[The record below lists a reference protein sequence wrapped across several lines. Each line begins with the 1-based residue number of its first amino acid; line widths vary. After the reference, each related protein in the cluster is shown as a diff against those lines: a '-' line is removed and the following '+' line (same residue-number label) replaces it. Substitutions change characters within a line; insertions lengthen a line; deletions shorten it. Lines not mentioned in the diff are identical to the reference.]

1 MDKKTMKALV
11 YTKPGRANGKIT
23 EVPIPAY
30 KEDEILMKVMAS
42 SICKPADK
50 NHDGSG
56 SVIGRY
62 PVTPGHEFAGIV
74 AAVGASVTNFHPGD
88 RITADNGTPCGKC
101 YYCQRAMFTFCE
113 NFSSMGQ
120 NVNGAMAEYAV
131 VKECNTVHVP
141 SHVSLQ
147 SASLCELIG
156 CAMRCMENAAP
167 QYGDVIAIF
176 GVGASGNLIAQLALH
191 SNAQR
196 IVVFDCIESKLKR
209 LEKKGAIPILVDCDD
224 YSKHEDVFFRLFPH
238 GANIIIDT
246 TGDATLMNRVPGLL
260 ACEGKFIG
268 YSFPTTPERHVKLD
282 MGLFAMKQLTYMGS
296 NFQSHHFQRCI
307 DALADSIIDTSI
319 VITHT
324 FPLEHYFQ
332 ALDTN
337 IQDPDC
343 IKVTILPNGPA
354 D

>member
-1 MDKKTMKALV
+1 MEKRTMKALV
-11 YTKPGRANGKIT
+11 YKKPGRANGSIT
-23 EVPIPAY
+23 QVPVPEY

-50 NHDGSG
+50 NHDGNG

-74 AAVGASVTNFHPGD
+74 EEIGSAVTNFKPGD

-120 NVNGAMAEYAV
+120 NINGAMAEYAV
-131 VKECNTVHVP
+131 VKECNAVHVP
-141 SHVSLQ
+141 DQVSLK

-156 CAMRCMENAAP
+156 CAMRCVENAALN
-167 QYGDVIAIF
+167 YGDVVAVF
-176 GVGASGNLIAQLALH
+176 GVGASGNLITQLALH
-191 SNAQR
+191 SNAHKV
-196 IVVFDCIESKLKR
+196 VVFDKVQSKLDR
-209 LEKKGAIPILVDCDD
+209 LAAKGAIPILVNPGD
-224 YSKHEDVFFRLFPH
+224 YSFHEAEFLRMFPH
-238 GANIIIDT
+238 GANVVIDT
-246 TGDATLMNRVPGLL
+246 TGDVELMNRCPDLL
-260 ACEGKFIG
+260 ACEGRFIG

-282 MGLFAMKQLTYMGS
+282 IGKFAMKQLTYMGS
-296 NFQSHHFQRCI
+296 NFQSHHFQRCV
-307 DALADSIIDTSI
+307 DALANGIIDTSI

-324 FPLEHYFQ
+324 FPLEDYFK

-343 IKVTILPNGPA
+343 VKVTILPNGPEE
-354 D
+354 